1 MDTKEKR
8 RSAPVKD
15 TKAAT
20 TGTRRTAS
28 TSRSATAAPRKRSA
42 PAAAQK
48 RRSAAPKKPVPE
60 VVYTQPGPFN
70 KNRFLLQL
78 VSVVAVV
85 LALVF
90 GMSIFFK
97 VKVVTVS
104 GVDKYTEWDIRQAS
118 GIQDG
123 ENLLGISEPKIS
135 SSIKAK
141 LPYVNKVR
149 VGIKLPDTV
158 KIEIEELDVVYAV
171 EADDSSWWLMRSD
184 GGIVEKTNSAEA
196 AQHTKVLGLKITNPE
211 VGEKAVAAQPQTGE
225 DESTPVTVLASE
237 QLSVAVSILQYLE
250 ESGIIGEAASVD
262 VSNLNSLVMWYGE
275 RFQIYLG
282 DNTQLLYKI
291 GLIKTTISEHME
303 PYDSGILDA
312 SLSIQPDPNKE
323 YQVIYTPFDK

>member
-1 MDTKEKR
+1 MDTKEKKR
-8 RSAPVKD
+8 TAHKKAAAATRTRSAASG
-15 TKAAT
+15 TRTAKAAPK
-20 TGTRRTAS
+20 RRPPSAQTA
-28 TSRSATAAPRKRSA
+28 T
-42 PAAAQK
+42 K
-48 RRSAAPKKPVPE
+48 RRSTVKKPSPE

-85 LALVF
+85 LALIF

-104 GVDKYTEWDIRQAS
+104 GADKYTEWDIRQAS
-118 GIQDG
+118 GVLDG

-171 EADDSSWWLMRSD
+171 EAEDSDWWLMRSD
-184 GGIVEKTNSAEA
+184 GSIVEKTNSAEA
-196 AQHTKVLGLKITNPE
+196 AQHTTVLGVKIKAPA
-211 VGEKAVAAQPQTGE
+211 VGEMAVAAQPQPAEGE
-225 DESTPVTVLASE
+225 SIPVTVLASE
-237 QLSVAVSILQYLE
+237 QLSAAVLIMQYLE
-250 ESGIIGEAASVD
+250 ETGIIGDAASID
-262 VSNLNSLVMWYGE
+262 VSNLSSLVMWYGE

-282 DNTQLLYKI
+282 DTTQLLYKI

-303 PYDSGILDA
+303 PYDTGVLDA
-312 SLSIQPDPNKE
+312 SLTIQPDPSKE
-323 YQVIYTPFDK
+323 YQVIYTPFSK

>member
-1 MDTKEKR
+1 MDTKEK
-8 RSAPVKD
+8 K
-15 TKAAT
+15 
-20 TGTRRTAS
+20 RTAPRQGTKTAKGGRGS
-28 TSRSATAAPRKRSA
+28 TASATRTVKTAPRKARTS
-42 PAAAQK
+42 PTTS
-48 RRSAAPKKPVPE
+48 RRRTTSKKPTPD

-70 KNRFLLQL
+70 RNRFLLQIA
-78 VSVVAVV
+78 SVIAVV

-104 GVDKYTEWDIRQAS
+104 GVEKYTEWDVRQAS

-158 KIEIEELDVVYAV
+158 KIEVEELDVVYAI
-171 EADDSSWWLMRSD
+171 EAEDSSWWFMRSD
-184 GGIVEKTNSAEA
+184 GSIVEKTNSADA
-196 AQHTKVLGLKITNPE
+196 AQHTQVLGVKIKKPV
-211 VGEKAVAAQPQTGE
+211 VGDLAVAAQQQAADGE
-225 DESTPVTVLASE
+225 TAPVTVLASE
-237 QLSVAVSILQYLE
+237 QLSAAVSILQYLE

-262 VSNLNSLVMWYGE
+262 VSNTSSLVLWYAD

-282 DNTQLLYKI
+282 DTTQLLYKI
-291 GLIKTTISEHME
+291 GLIKTAIDEHME

-312 SLSIQPDPNKE
+312 SLTIQPDADKE
-323 YQVIYTPFDK
+323 YQVIYTPFNK